1 MDLTREP
8 KPPATH
14 REFVSAFPEVGRA
27 WERASRAALK
37 GPLDER
43 TARLV
48 KLAVAI
54 GAMREG
60 AVHSGVRKARA
71 AGVTAAEMD
80 HVLALAATTIG
91 FPSAVAAF
99 TWVRDLTKAGGRPR
113 RR

>member
-1 MDLTREP
+1 VR
-8 KPPATH
+8 
-14 REFVSAFPEVGRA
+14 RFPRIGRA
-27 WERASRAALK
+27 WELTSTTAGK

-60 AVHSGVRKARA
+60 AVHSAVRKARA
-71 AGVTAAEMD
+71 AGVPIAAMD
-80 HVLALAATTIG
+80 HVLALAVTTIG

-99 TWVRDLTKAGGRPR
+99 TWVRDLTRRGRRSR
-113 RR
+113 RGQV